1 MLAASAVTLVVMS
14 SGAEARKVSYEING
28 KRYSY
33 STNNRAE
40 TEEAK
45 KRIAAAKALEAAK
58 AKADE
63 ERSKH
68 PLVAAFGSTTQREA
82 KQAEERLK
90 QLLPEETS
98 ITKPSQSSPESSQSS
113 PERRAD
119 QRDKRR
125 DSRKDNKKR
134 DSATVLAAQQPAL
147 PKALAAVA
155 PPPVAEPVRTPHQ
168 AKVRSISFDVETG
181 IRTIIMVDGAVEEE
195 PFDSSVLTHLVPE
208 QGQANSLMAFVNQL
222 RKAAPEETTG
232 SVTTKLAQ
240 PAP

>member
-1 MLAASAVTLVVMS
+1 MNRTGILLAASAVTLVVMS
-14 SGAEARKVSYEING
+14 SGAEARKVYYEING

-45 KRIAAAKALEAAK
+45 KRIAAAKAAETAK

-63 ERSKH
+63 EKSKH

-82 KQAEERLK
+82 RQAEEKLK

-98 ITKPSQSSPESSQSS
+98 TTKSSQSS
-113 PERRAD
+113 PGRWAD
-119 QRDKRR
+119 RSDKRQ
-125 DSRKDNKKR
+125 DPRKDNKKHE
-134 DSATVLAAQQPAL
+134 SVTVLAAQQPTL
-147 PKALAAVA
+147 PKALATVA
-155 PPPVAEPVRTPHQ
+155 PPLVAQPVSTPHQ

-181 IRTIIMVDGAVEEE
+181 IKTIIMVDGAVEEE
-195 PFDSSVLTHLVPE
+195 PFDSSVLAHLVPE
-208 QGQANSLMAFVNQL
+208 QGQANSLTTFVNQL

-232 SVTTKLAQ
+232 SVTTKVAQ

>member
-1 MLAASAVTLVVMS
+1 MNRTGILLAASAVALVVMS

-33 STNNRAE
+33 NTNNRAE
-40 TEEAK
+40 TKEAK
-45 KRIAAAKALEAAK
+45 KRIAAAKAAEAAK

-82 KQAEERLK
+82 RQAEEKLK

-98 ITKPSQSSPESSQSS
+98 TTKSSRSS

-119 QRDKRR
+119 QSDKRQ
-125 DSRKDNKKR
+125 DSRKDDKKR
-134 DSATVLAAQQPAL
+134 ESATVLAAQQPAL
-147 PKALAAVA
+147 PEASAAVA
-155 PPPVAEPVRTPHQ
+155 PPPVAELASTPHQ

-181 IRTIIMVDGAVEEE
+181 IKTTIMVDGAVEEE
-195 PFDSSVLTHLVPE
+195 PFDSSVLAHLVPE

-232 SVTTKLAQ
+232 SVTTKVAQ